1 MNIPDE
7 LIDEL
12 KFRIVNDTLHSS
24 DPADHLKLKAGKGG
38 TWNASEFASSLTID
52 KLLSAGD
59 IVKFRIAS
67 MVVQTH
73 DIELTMLQPP
83 EKPREKVNRRI
94 IWEPTKFMSLEAFTG
109 RKFDYALMRTQDA
122 LRTLKWWRGALFE
135 HPHLESLPPP
145 ERKEEDV
152 DYVEVMSESP
162 EMSVGR
168 WRRVYE
174 TSMLS
179 NKESADRLK
188 FTKHARKV
196 DQEIG
201 SLRGIDEVFKG
212 DYLKVGNF
220 MDINCIGTYLD
231 RSQVPTEWLPNVTY
245 FDELDNFI
253 QRYNATVSAV
263 ADVS

>member
-1 MNIPDE
+1 M
-7 LIDEL
+7 
-12 KFRIVNDTLHSS
+12 KFRTVNETLHSS
-24 DPADHLKLKAGKGG
+24 NPADQLKLKPEKGG
-38 TWNASEFASSLTID
+38 TWNASEFASSLTVD
-52 KLLSAGD
+52 KLFSVGD
-59 IVKFRIAS
+59 IVKFRISS
-67 MVVQTH
+67 MVVKTH

-135 HPHLESLPPP
+135 HPYMESLPPP
-145 ERKEEDV
+145 VLKEEDV
-152 DYVEVMSESP
+152 DYVDVMSESP

-174 TSMLS
+174 TSVAN
-179 NKESADRLK
+179 NKESTERVK
-188 FTKHARKV
+188 FAKHARKV

-201 SLRGIDEVFKG
+201 AMRGIDEAFKG
-212 DYLKVGNF
+212 DYLKVGNY

-231 RSQVPTEWLPNVTY
+231 RSQVPAEWLPNVTF
-245 FDELDNFI
+245 FDELDSFI
-253 QRYNATVSAV
+253 NRYNATLSTVN
-263 ADVS
+263 DVSHR